1 MIIVKSVHD
10 VPIRLTVERWLHIVE
25 RHPEMENQKDRI
37 LETVAKPDLV
47 QEGDFK
53 ELIAMKYYENTPL
66 TSKFLVVIYKE
77 INGIEGFIITAY
89 FANKPSERRK
99 IIWKQ

>member
-1 MIIVKSVHD
+1 
-10 VPIRLTVERWLHIVE
+10 LHIVK

-37 LETVAKPDLV
+37 LETVIKPNFV

-53 ELIAMKYYENTPL
+53 ELIAIKHYENTPL

-77 INGIEGFIITAY
+77 INESEGFIITAY
-89 FANKPSERRK
+89 FTNIPSERRK
-99 IIWKQ
+99 TIWKR